1 MAIIVDKAQK
11 KRDIA
16 LACKELLIDSSINTL
31 TVSQIAKTAGIG
43 KGTFYEYFKNKEEL
57 IFELVNLLMHT
68 HNEKKAEKLASVAST
83 REKIKVFY
91 EFFYSDDAS
100 ELRTL
105 YKEFI
110 AISLLAPKDEMIAF
124 QTECFNFY
132 YQWVEKIIDE
142 GIARDE
148 ILPVAKDL
156 IKGMYT
162 MGEGMFIAS
171 LATEGIIDLEAD
183 INRYVDEIFELVEK
197 KECAHV

>member
-16 LACKELLIDSSINTL
+16 LACKDLLVHSSINAL
-31 TVSQIAKTAGIG
+31 TISEIAKTAGIG
-43 KGTFYEYFKNKEEL
+43 KGTFYEYFKDKDEL
-57 IFELVNLLMHT
+57 VFELVNLLMQE
-68 HNEKKAEKLASVAST
+68 HNSKKEQKIASAQST

-91 EFFYSDDAS
+91 EFFYSDESSD
-100 ELRTL
+100 LRAL
-105 YKEFI
+105 YKEFV
-110 AISLLAPKDEMIAF
+110 AISLLAPKQEMIAF
-124 QTECFNFY
+124 QTECFRFY

-142 GIARDE
+142 GIAKGE
-148 ILPVAKDL
+148 ILPVSKEL

-171 LATEGIIDLEAD
+171 LATEGVIDLKHD

-197 KECAHV
+197 KESR

>member
-16 LACKELLIDSSINTL
+16 LACKDLLVHSSINAL
-31 TVSQIAKTAGIG
+31 TISEIAKTAGIG
-43 KGTFYEYFKNKEEL
+43 KGTFYEYFKDKDEL
-57 IFELVNLLMHT
+57 VFELVNLLMQE
-68 HNEKKAEKLASVAST
+68 HNSKKEQKLASVERT

-91 EFFYSDDAS
+91 EFFYSEEAAD
-100 ELRTL
+100 LRAL
-105 YKEFI
+105 YKEFV
-110 AISLLAPKDEMIAF
+110 AISLLAPKQEMIAF
-124 QTECFNFY
+124 QTECFRFY

-142 GIARDE
+142 GIAKGE
-148 ILPVAKDL
+148 VLPVSKEL

-171 LATEGIIDLEAD
+171 LATEGVIDLKHD

-197 KECAHV
+197 KESR

>member
-16 LACKELLIDSSINTL
+16 LACKDLLVHSSINAL
-31 TVSQIAKTAGIG
+31 TISEIAKTAGIG
-43 KGTFYEYFKNKEEL
+43 KGTFYEYFKDKDEL
-57 IFELVNLLMHT
+57 VFELVNLLMQE
-68 HNEKKAEKLASVAST
+68 HNSKKEQKLASVERT

-91 EFFYSDDAS
+91 EFFYSEEAAD
-100 ELRTL
+100 LRAL
-105 YKEFI
+105 YKEFV
-110 AISLLAPKDEMIAF
+110 AISLLAPKQEMIAF
-124 QTECFNFY
+124 QTECFRFY

-142 GIARDE
+142 GIAKGE
-148 ILPVAKDL
+148 ILPVSKEL

-171 LATEGIIDLEAD
+171 LATEGVIDLKHD

-197 KECAHV
+197 KESR